1 MLTATYTLVAMSVE
15 QASVRVGLQSLRQML
30 HAYYLNQATLSAEQ
44 VDYAASA
51 MQRLHNACQW
61 RKLDKFLIP
70 AVRRATRLADDLLA
84 QLDALSM
91 QASDAMA
98 VSTAFDGAIEEGA
111 QADAFCTVLDTFCRV
126 LLTRIEREE
135 RELFPLA
142 RVAVPGEAWFALA
155 NQMLAHDAYL
165 EEQRSEPAQPGGPR
179 HRPRTARERGARPAS
194 RPGVRV
200 STLH

>member
-1 MLTATYTLVAMSVE
+1 MLTATYTLVVLSVE
-15 QASVRVGLQSLRQML
+15 QTPVRMGLQSLRQML
-30 HAYYLNQATLSAEQ
+30 HAYYLHQSALGAAQ

-51 MQRLHNACQW
+51 MRRLYDNCHW
-61 RKLDKFLIP
+61 RKLDKFLLP

-84 QLDALSM
+84 ELDALSA
-91 QASDAMA
+91 QASDALA
-98 VSTAFDGAIEEGA
+98 VSAAFDGAIEGE
-111 QADAFCTVLDTFCRV
+111 QVPAFCNVIETFCRV

-135 RELFPLA
+135 QELFPLA

-165 EEQRSEPAQPGGPR
+165 QERRSELAPARAPDPRPVWPPR
-179 HRPRTARERGARPAS
+179 HEQPARTGLHA
-194 RPGVRV
+194 

>member
-1 MLTATYTLVAMSVE
+1 MLTATYTLVALSVE
-15 QASVRVGLQSLRQML
+15 QATVRVGLQSLRQML
-30 HAYYLNQATLSAEQ
+30 HAYYLHQTALGAAQ

-51 MQRLHNACQW
+51 MQRLYEEFHW
-61 RKLDKFLIP
+61 RKLDKYLVP

-84 QLDALSM
+84 ELETLSTQAADAL
-91 QASDAMA
+91 A
-98 VSTAFDGAIEEGA
+98 VSTAFDGPVSERGQV
-111 QADAFCTVLDTFCRV
+111 QALCTVIGTFCSA

-165 EEQRSEPAQPGGPR
+165 QEQRSEPVP
-179 HRPRTARERGARPAS
+179 ARNTRPAWRLRLEQGGRS
-194 RPGVRV
+194 GVRL

>member
-15 QASVRVGLQSLRQML
+15 QASVRNGLQSLRHML
-30 HAYYLNQATLSAEQ
+30 DAYYLHQATLSAAQ
-44 VDYAASA
+44 VDYATGA
-51 MQRLHNACQW
+51 MQRLHDACQW

-70 AVRRATRLADDLLA
+70 ALRRATRLADDLLA
-84 QLDALSM
+84 ELDTLSVQSNDAL
-91 QASDAMA
+91 A
-98 VSTAFDGAIEEGA
+98 VSTAFAGAIEDSG
-111 QADAFCTVLDTFCRV
+111 QVDAFCTVLDTFCRV

-135 RELFPLA
+135 QELFPLA

-165 EEQRSEPAQPGGPR
+165 DEQRSEPVPSGTAR
-179 HRPRTARERGARPAS
+179 HAAPTGQGACTRTAARA
-194 RPGVRV
+194 RVRV

>member
-15 QASVRVGLQSLRQML
+15 QASVRIGLQSLRQML
-30 HAYYLNQATLSAEQ
+30 HACYVNQATLSAAQ
-44 VDYAASA
+44 IDYAASA
-51 MQRLHNACQW
+51 MQRLHDACLW

-70 AVRRATRLADDLLA
+70 ALRRATRLADDLLA
-84 QLDALSM
+84 ELDALSV
-91 QASDAMA
+91 QAKDALA
-98 VSTAFDGAIEEGA
+98 VSTAFDGAVDESE
-111 QADAFCTVLDTFCRV
+111 QVDAFCTVLDTFCRA

-135 RELFPLA
+135 QELFPLA

-165 EEQRSEPAQPGGPR
+165 EEQRCEPAAPSGTSPR
-179 HRPRTARERGARPAS
+179 ARTSLPRAS
-194 RPGVRV
+194 VRV